1 MTGGR
6 ENSAHELGSTTG
18 TAGNPMSQ
26 TLSRFY
32 VPQSTFAAAVQDPAE
47 ELNVPPGLV
56 SIYAVFGGS
65 WELAGDGIPQDSHL
79 EAREIILL
87 PHGFAHRLKCL
98 LSPGQEEVGVSR
110 IARADSERIRFDGSV
125 KLIRGHF
132 AAETWGRNP
141 FQSCLPPLVRL
152 DGNSSIWETI
162 GPLLDCI
169 FAEVECERDGWH
181 AIVEQLVRL
190 VFLFT
195 VRSYLL
201 QENTAS
207 DEKNIASTGWFRA
220 AIDPDIGP
228 ILQMITDEPSKPWT
242 VKALA
247 RRSNMSRSAF
257 CERFRDV
264 VGQPPLQYVTEHR
277 MQKAC
282 QYLHETELAIKQI
295 ATLVGYSSVSS
306 FSNAFKRW
314 VGSAPATFRRSRS
327 TATPAPEMT

>member
-1 MTGGR
+1 
-6 ENSAHELGSTTG
+6 
-18 TAGNPMSQ
+18 MSQ
-26 TLSRFY
+26 ALSRFY

-47 ELNVPPGLV
+47 ELKVPPGLV
-56 SIYAVFGGS
+56 SIYAVCGGL
-65 WELAGDGIPQDSHL
+65 WELAGEGIPQDFCLRS
-79 EAREIILL
+79 REIVLL
-87 PHGFAHRLKCL
+87 PHGSAHRLKCVN
-98 LSPGQEEVGVSR
+98 SPGHAGGCSQSAGAEAEMM
-110 IARADSERIRFDGSV
+110 RFGGAGR
-125 KLIRGHF
+125 LIRGHF

-152 DGNSSIWETI
+152 DGDSNIWETA

-169 FAEVECERDGWH
+169 SAEVECEREGWN

-190 VFLFT
+190 VFLLT

-201 QENTAS
+201 QENAVS
-207 DEKNIASTGWFRA
+207 EEKNIASTGWFRA

-228 ILQMITDEPSKPWT
+228 VLQMITDEPNKPWT

-314 VGSAPATFRRSRS
+314 VGTAPATFRRSRS
-327 TATPAPEMT
+327 TATPAPDMS